1 MAFEEGNTHGVA
13 TRFQP
18 GQSGNPGGR
27 PRSMATVARKVLSEA
42 AGEGDVTKAENVVR
56 KLFDLAMEGNVQA
69 IKLLLDREWPANT
82 TVEVTA
88 DVTLR
93 AEMEQAAT
101 ELRAMLG
108 GR

>member
-42 AGEGDVTKAENVVR
+42 AGEGDVTKAEAVVR
-56 KLFDLAMEGNVQA
+56 RLYELALEGNVPA
-69 IKLLLDREWPANT
+69 IKLLLDREWPAPSRSDLAR
-82 TVEVTA
+82 A
-88 DVTLR
+88 DDVPLLILR
-93 AEMEQAAT
+93 DYTGRSAERGA
-101 ELRAMLG
+101 
-108 GR
+108 